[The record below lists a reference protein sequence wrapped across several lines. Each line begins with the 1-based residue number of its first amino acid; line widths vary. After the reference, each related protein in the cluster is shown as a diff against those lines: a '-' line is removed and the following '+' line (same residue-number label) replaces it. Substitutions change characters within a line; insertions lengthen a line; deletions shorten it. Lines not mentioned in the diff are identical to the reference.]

1 MNPRPL
7 PPDPASRETPP
18 EFPLAD
24 ADWNSN
30 RPRSGEPHVFL
41 SWGGEIYG
49 PAGVEDVLAGIRSAW
64 FEEDAVFWFE
74 GQEAWLP
81 VGDFPSLV
89 EAVKPEEAPP
99 ANTAAALDTPTGPP
113 AESPAK
119 QPSRPPRA
127 SRRRG
132 TPKKPKPGKRPGLG
146 KRGILIILGFTLLA
160 VGLTVG
166 ILLLLMEM

>member
-1 MNPRPL
+1 M
-7 PPDPASRETPP
+7 
-18 EFPLAD
+18 
-24 ADWNSN
+24 
-30 RPRSGEPHVFL
+30 FL

-64 FEEDAVFWFE
+64 FEEDAMFWFE

-89 EAVKPEEAPP
+89 ESAQPGESPP
-99 ANTAAALDTPTGPP
+99 SNTAVALETPPGAPM
-113 AESPAK
+113 ESPAK
-119 QPSRPPRA
+119 QPSRSPRS

-146 KRGILIILGFTLLA
+146 KRGLLIVLGFTLLA

-166 ILLLLMEM
+166 VLLLLMQM